1 MRETL
6 DHTESVDRLIAQRLK
21 ALRGERGWSLD
32 ELATRSGVSRATLSR
47 LENGETSPTTA
58 VLGRLCSAYGMTL
71 SRLMLL
77 VEEGF
82 AALVRR
88 EAQPVWRD
96 ADAGFLRRSVS
107 PPAGSLSGEALEC
120 ALEPETR
127 LDYDGPPRPGLEHHL
142 YLLEGALEV
151 TVDGHSHH
159 LEPGDCLRYRLFGP
173 SAFATPQECGARYVL
188 FMV

>member
-1 MRETL
+1 M
-6 DHTESVDRLIAQRLK
+6 IAQRLK
-21 ALRGERGWSLD
+21 MLRGERDWSLD
-32 ELATRSGVSRATLSR
+32 ELAERSGVSRATLSR

-58 VLGRLCSAYGMTL
+58 MLGRLCSAYGMTL

-82 AALVRR
+82 TALVPRD
-88 EAQPVWRD
+88 AQPVWRD
-96 ADAGFLRRSVS
+96 AEAGFLRRSVS
-107 PPAGSLSGEALEC
+107 PPAGTLMGEALEC
-120 ALEPETR
+120 TLEPGTL

-151 TVDGHSHH
+151 TVGGRSHN
-159 LEPGDCLRYRLFGP
+159 LEPGDCLRYRLYGP
-173 SAFATPQECGARYVL
+173 SAFATPQQCGARYVL